1 MGARLIWDET
11 KRQTN
16 LLKHGLDFA
25 AAGAVLESRYRLDIP
40 ILRGGEQRLQ
50 SIAYV
55 LDFLAVLTVVHT
67 DRAGEARIISFRRA
81 SRVER
86 EVYDEWLE
94 NPYDES

>member
-1 MGARLIWDET
+1 MSARLIWDET
-11 KRQTN
+11 KRQAN
-16 LLKHGLDFA
+16 RLKHGLDFA

-50 SIAYV
+50 SIAYA

-67 DRAGEARIISFRRA
+67 DRAGATRIISFRRA

-94 NPYDES
+94 NSHDES